1 MRKRTMKTRLPS
13 FFLLL
18 VAGCAAGPDYKPPAV
33 PRVSEYTRSQLP
45 AATTAAPVAVGDAQK
60 FLADGNLDA
69 RWWTYF
75 KSPQLDSL
83 VEQSLKKNPN
93 VDAAQAALRQAREL
107 VLAQQGFFYPTVQAG
122 VSPARQRNSAT
133 ISPTLSSGDT
143 IFNLYTAQVAVGYV
157 PDVFGGN
164 RRQVEALKAGEQL
177 QRFQLEATYLT
188 LASNVVAAAIQE
200 AGVRAQIAATREII
214 AANTKSLDVLRKQLA
229 LGYVAGI
236 DVAAAE
242 TALAQAELT
251 LPPLQKQLEQTRNM
265 LAALAGRYASESLP
279 ERFELSALTLPRDL
293 PLSLPS
299 RLVEQRPDVRA
310 AEAQLHAAS
319 ASIGVAVANMLPQ
332 FSIEAAAGGAATTFA
347 QMFASGNPFWAIAGS
362 VTQTLFAGGTLL
374 HRKRAAEAAFE
385 QAGAQYRSTVIG
397 AFQNVADT
405 LYALQADA
413 DALAAAV
420 KAQRAA
426 EISLEL
432 VRKQLELGQVNV
444 LVLLAAQQ
452 AYQQTAIAV
461 AQAQAARLADTAA
474 LFQSLGGGWWN
485 RQGAEL
491 TAR

>member
-1 MRKRTMKTRLPS
+1 MNTKLS
-13 FFLLL
+13 AVALALL
-18 VAGCAAGPDYKPPAV
+18 AGCAVGPDYRKPDA
-33 PRVSEYTRSQLP
+33 PRVESYTRSGFP
-45 AATTAAPVAVGDAQK
+45 AATANAPVSGGDAQK
-60 FLADGNLDA
+60 FLTGGNLDA

-83 VEQSLKKNPN
+83 VEQALKKNPN
-93 VDAAQAALRQAREL
+93 VDAAQAALRQAHEL

-122 VSPARQRNSAT
+122 VSPSRQRNSAT

-164 RRQVEALKAGEQL
+164 RRQVEALKASAEV

-251 LPPLQKQLEQTRNM
+251 LPPLQRQLEQTRNM
-265 LAALAGRYASESLP
+265 LAALAGRYAGESLP
-279 ERFELSALTLPRDL
+279 ERFELAALTLPRDL
-293 PLSLPS
+293 PLALPS

-310 AEAQLHAAS
+310 AESQLHSAS
-319 ASIGVAVANMLPQ
+319 ALVGVAVSNMVPQ
-332 FSIEAAAGGAATTFA
+332 FAITAGAGGAATTFS

-444 LVLLAAQQ
+444 LALLAAQQ
-452 AYQQTAIAV
+452 AYQQTVIAV

-485 RQGAEL
+485 RAGDDVTL
-491 TAR
+491 R

>member
-1 MRKRTMKTRLPS
+1 MRAEFAL
-13 FFLLL
+13 FFLMLL
-18 VAGCAAGPDYKPPAV
+18 AGCAAGPDYKAPGAPQV
-33 PRVSEYTRSQLP
+33 GKYTRPDFP
-45 AATTAAPVAVGDAQK
+45 AATVAAPVAAGDVQK
-60 FLADGNLDA
+60 FLAGGELAA

-93 VDAAQAALRQAREL
+93 VEAAQAALRQAREL
-107 VLAQQGFFYPTVQAG
+107 VLAQQGFFYPSVQAG
-122 VSPARQRNSAT
+122 VTPSRQRNSAT
-133 ISPTLSSGDT
+133 VSPTLSSGDT
-143 IFNLYTAQVAVGYV
+143 IFNLYTAQLTVGYV

-200 AGVRAQIAATREII
+200 AGLRAQIAATREII
-214 AANTKSLDVLRKQLA
+214 TSNAKSLEVLRKQLA

-265 LAALAGRYASESLP
+265 LAALAGRYASDSIDEH
-279 ERFELSALTLPRDL
+279 FELASLTLPVEL
-293 PLSLPS
+293 PLSVSS

-319 ASIGVAVANMLPQ
+319 ALVGVAVANMLPQ
-332 FSIEAAAGGAATTFA
+332 FSIEAAAGGAATTFS
-347 QMFASGNPFWAIAGS
+347 QMFASGNPFWTIAGT

-385 QAGAQYRSTVIG
+385 QAGAQYLGTVIS

-413 DALAAAV
+413 EALAAAV

-426 EISLEL
+426 GNSLEL
-432 VRKQLELGQVNV
+432 VRRQLELGQVNV
-444 LVLLAAQQ
+444 LALLNAQQ
-452 AYQQTAIAV
+452 AYQQTVSAV
-461 AQAQAARLADTAA
+461 AQAQAARLTDTAA

-485 RQGAEL
+485 RPRDEL
-491 TAR
+491 TQR